1 MQVQTDFSVKSSLQ
15 EDPGP
20 DIDAS
25 YSFYGGYGAFY
36 LSFLERCAYYMP
48 IYLLCQ

>member
-1 MQVQTDFSVKSSLQ
+1 MQAQTDLSAKSSLQ

-25 YSFYGGYGAFY
+25 YSFYGRYG
-36 LSFLERCAYYMP
+36 SFLP
-48 IYLLCQ
+48 VIP